1 MASILLVD
9 DEESPRATL
18 ALLLKQAGHDVV
30 QAEGVVAAAEAL
42 AAAAFDLVITDL
54 RMPEGDGLEVI
65 RRTRSTRPDA
75 EVIVVTAYAGWESA
89 KEAMRLGAFDYFEKG
104 REPGTAPPQAGGKER
119 LAREREPPSPGAAR
133 QHAASSRSTRCNAC
147 CASSRVASSDA
158 TALIE
163 GSPAPGRN

>member
-54 RMPEGDGLEVI
+54 RASIHHHHHI
-65 RRTRSTRPDA
+65 RCARWA
-75 EVIVVTAYAGWESA
+75 SA
-89 KEAMRLGAFDYFEKG
+89 
-104 REPGTAPPQAGGKER
+104 
-119 LAREREPPSPGAAR
+119 
-133 QHAASSRSTRCNAC
+133 
-147 CASSRVASSDA
+147 
-158 TALIE
+158 
-163 GSPAPGRN
+163 